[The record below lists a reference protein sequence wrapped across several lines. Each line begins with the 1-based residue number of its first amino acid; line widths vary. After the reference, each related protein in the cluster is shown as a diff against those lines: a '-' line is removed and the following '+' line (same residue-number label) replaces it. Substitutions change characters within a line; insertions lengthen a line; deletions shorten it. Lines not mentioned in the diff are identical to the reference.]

1 MMSNGTLNFTVYG
14 DCDFIQ
20 SHLNI
25 MKQSWQTN
33 VSVMIL
39 VICATR
45 LFIELL
51 ELFQVKVLWGLRDG
65 FSLLNGKFIFNFF

>member
-51 ELFQVKVLWGLRDG
+51 ELFQVKV
-65 FSLLNGKFIFNFF
+65 I